1 MIESNNTSSRGL
13 QMTSSEQGKIIKKWI
28 LAYLGAITYI
38 VVPLYMKRGYYSLI
52 RAKAMAYLYCAIPAL
67 IAVLVV
73 EAAELS
79 SSGEL
84 KIKENT
90 GQNRGR
96 TLQRPR
102 TSLILLT
109 VIGGWA
115 LCSSFLSQ
123 NFKLS
128 LMGTAGWSVG
138 SLMTAVLVLTTVYV
152 SRQYYCNFHMVLAVM
167 AVNTVIN
174 LFAVI
179 QSAGIDLFGLL
190 KDIEQKQHYTYLSTI
205 GQKNSYSGYLCLL
218 LPLFWGAFIKCRE
231 QKKTILFGMFAALG
245 FMGIIM
251 AESDSTYAGVGIC
264 LLFMLPF
271 VFGAELY
278 IKRSSLML
286 MMYSVCLLL
295 TRKLPVFAGKIAR
308 FKGISKAMIQRPIA
322 EIIFLCAIVLYFFG
336 WKILGGKIGKYI
348 LIVVELAAIGL
359 ICAYAVKTA
368 RNFHDKWGTNRGMTW
383 RISWEQFQQFPLRNK
398 LVGVGPEMLVTVYA
412 KMRAA
417 TGRNVTSAHCE
428 PLQVLLTQGIV
439 GLCIYFSFWGYLLKL
454 FFSKGVWKSEKAIYF
469 FPLAA
474 YWGQSIFCSVYPVT
488 AVLFAFAAGMYLK
501 VAEEC

>member
-1 MIESNNTSSRGL
+1 
-13 QMTSSEQGKIIKKWI
+13 MTSTEQGKIIKKWI
-28 LAYLGAITYI
+28 LAYFGVIAYI

-67 IAVLVV
+67 IAVFVV

-79 SSGEL
+79 SSGSR
-84 KIKENT
+84 KAKENT
-90 GQNRGR
+90 GQNSGR
-96 TLQRPR
+96 SSQRPR
-102 TSLILLT
+102 TSFILLAL
-109 VIGGWA
+109 IGGWA
-115 LCSSFLSQ
+115 LCSSYLSQ

-138 SLMTAVLVLTTVYV
+138 SLMTAVLVLTTIYV
-152 SRQYYCNFHMVLAVM
+152 SGQYCYSLYMVLAVM

-174 LFAVI
+174 LFTVI

-190 KDIEQKQHYTYLSTI
+190 KNIEEKQHYTYLSTI

-231 QKKTILFGMFAALG
+231 QKMTILLGAFAALG

-271 VFGAELY
+271 VFGAEQY
-278 IKRSSLML
+278 IKRSSIML

-295 TRKLPVFAGKIAR
+295 TRKLPVFAGKTAR

-322 EIIFLCAIVLYFFG
+322 EIIFVCAVVLYFFG
-336 WKILGGKIGKYI
+336 WKILGSKIGKYI
-348 LIVVELAAIGL
+348 LIGIELAAIGI

-368 RNFHDKWGTNRGMTW
+368 RSFHDKWGTNRGMTW
-383 RISWEQFQQFPLRNK
+383 RVGWEQFLQFPLRNK

-417 TGRNVTSAHCE
+417 TGRNVVSAHCE

-439 GLCIYFSFWGYLLKL
+439 GLCIYIAYWGYLLKL
-454 FFSKGVWKSEKAIYF
+454 FFTRGVWKSEKAIYF

-474 YWGQSIFCSVYPVT
+474 YWGQSIFCSVYPIT
-488 AVLFAFAAGMYLK
+488 AVLFSFAAGMYLK
-501 VAEEC
+501 EAEEY

>member
-1 MIESNNTSSRGL
+1 
-13 QMTSSEQGKIIKKWI
+13 MTSSGQGKIIKKWI

-67 IAVLVV
+67 IAVFVV

-79 SSGEL
+79 SSGGR
-84 KIKENT
+84 KDKENT
-90 GQNRGR
+90 GQNSGR
-96 TLQRPR
+96 TSQRPK

-109 VIGGWA
+109 LIGGWA
-115 LCSSFLSQ
+115 LTSSYLSQ

-138 SLMTAVLVLTTVYV
+138 SLMTAVLVLTTIYV
-152 SRQYYCNFHMVLAVM
+152 SGQYSYDLHMAFAVM
-167 AVNTVIN
+167 AVSTVIN

-190 KDIEQKQHYTYLSTI
+190 KNIEEKQHYTYLSTI

-218 LPLFWGAFIKCRE
+218 L
-231 QKKTILFGMFAALG
+231 
-245 FMGIIM
+245 
-251 AESDSTYAGVGIC
+251 
-264 LLFMLPF
+264 
-271 VFGAELY
+271 
-278 IKRSSLML
+278 
-286 MMYSVCLLL
+286 
-295 TRKLPVFAGKIAR
+295 TRKLPVFAGKTAR
-308 FKGISKAMIQRPIA
+308 FKGISMAMIQRPVA
-322 EIIFLCAIVLYFFG
+322 EIIFVCAVGLYFFG
-336 WKILGGKIGKYI
+336 WKVLGSRIGKYI
-348 LIVVELAAIGL
+348 LIVIELAAIGI

-368 RNFHDKWGTNRGMTW
+368 RSFHDKWGTNRGMTW
-383 RISWEQFQQFPLRNK
+383 RVGWEQFLQFPLRNK

-417 TGRNVTSAHCE
+417 TGRNVVSAHCE
-428 PLQVLLTQGIV
+428 PLQVLLTQGII
-439 GLCIYFSFWGYLLKL
+439 GLCIYFVFWGYLLKL
-454 FFSKGVWKSEKAIYF
+454 FFSRGVWKSEKAVYF

-488 AVLFAFAAGMYLK
+488 AILFSFAAGMYLK
-501 VAEEC
+501 EAEDCRLPARIKMRSGTVHGSLP